1 MWHLWP
7 AVAALCVLDRDHVER
22 LSSGERGGGVGG
34 PERPTC
40 HNHDDGETLAIIL
53 CDSCGNLCA
62 KCDRFFHLRRR
73 TRHHSRHVRKS
84 NNQYI

>member
-34 PERPTC
+34 TERPTC

-53 CDSCGNLCA
+53 CDICGNLCA

-84 NNQYI
+84 NQYI